1 MDPIADMLV
10 RIRNAQAVRKEM
22 VLIPHSR
29 IKMEI
34 AKLLQQEGFV
44 AHVLRKGRK
53 ARKNIE
59 LTLAYQEDGTPRI
72 HGLCRVSK
80 PSRRAYRGAKAI
92 VPVKRGVGT
101 AILSTP
107 KGVLTG
113 RTAKK
118 ENVGG
123 EVLCEVW

>member
-1 MDPIADMLV
+1 MLI
-10 RIRNAQAVRKEM
+10 RIRNAQAVRKETAL
-22 VLIPHSR
+22 VPYSR

-44 AHVLRKGRK
+44 THALRKGRK
-53 ARKNIE
+53 TRKSIE
-59 LTLAYQEDGTPRI
+59 ITRQ
-72 HGLCRVSK
+72 GL
-80 PSRRAYRGAKAI
+80 
-92 VPVKRGVGT
+92 GT

-113 RTAKK
+113 ISARK
-118 ENVGG
+118 EHVGG

>member
-1 MDPIADMLV
+1 MLI
-10 RIRNAQAVRKEM
+10 RIRNAQAVRKETAL
-22 VLIPHSR
+22 VPYSR

-44 AHVLRKGRK
+44 THALRKGRK
-53 ARKNIE
+53 TRKSIE
-59 LTLAYQEDGTPRI
+59 ITLAYQENGAPRI
-72 HGLCRVSK
+72 HGLRRISK
-80 PSRRAYRGAKAI
+80 SSRRVYRG
-92 VPVKRGVGT
+92 VKEMRQVRQGLGT

-113 RTAKK
+113 ISARK
-118 ENVGG
+118 EHVGG